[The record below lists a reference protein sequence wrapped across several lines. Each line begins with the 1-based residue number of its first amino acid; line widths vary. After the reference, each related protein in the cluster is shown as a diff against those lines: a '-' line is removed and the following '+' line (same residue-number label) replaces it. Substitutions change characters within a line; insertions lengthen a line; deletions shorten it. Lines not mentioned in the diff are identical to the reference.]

1 MIGFFDSG
9 VGGLTILE
17 AVKQQLPDL
26 PTAYLADHEH
36 APYGNRPREEI
47 LELTWAGCEKLFA
60 QGCSL
65 VIIACNTA
73 SANALREIQQKRLK
87 AYPGR
92 NVIGILRPTVEELSK
107 RGHRTIAILSTKATK
122 ESGAYE
128 AEFAKFN
135 PAIKIISHACPNWV
149 GFVES
154 KRQNSPECLA
164 DVRREIEAL
173 EREAPEMEAILL
185 GCTHFPYLSDAIRA
199 SLTRP
204 LPIIDQGPIVADA
217 LADYLRRH
225 PEYLSPLH

>member
-9 VGGLTILE
+9 LGGLTILE
-17 AVKQQLPDL
+17 AVKQRLPDL

-47 LELTWAGCEKLFA
+47 LDLTWAGCEKLFA
-60 QGCSL
+60 QGCTL

-73 SANALREIQQKRLK
+73 SANALREIQQTRMGK
-87 AYPGR
+87 YPGR

-107 RGHRTIAILSTKATK
+107 RGYREIAILSTKATK
-122 ESGAYE
+122 NSGAYE

-135 PAIKIISHACPNWV
+135 PDIKVVSHACPNWV

-154 KRQNSPECLA
+154 KQIDSPECLA
-164 DVRREIEAL
+164 DVKREIEAL
-173 EREAPEMEAILL
+173 EQESPDMDAILL
-185 GCTHFPYLSDAIRA
+185 GCTHFPYLTEAIRS
-199 SLTRP
+199 SLKRAV
-204 LPIIDQGPIVADA
+204 PIIDQGPIVADS
-217 LADYLRRH
+217 LANYLRRH